1 PASLLALLP
10 GAPPITGAK
19 GQLIRPAAGPLVRGF
34 GQRDPDGLRNRGIV
48 IAAKEGAVVL
58 APYDG
63 SVIYAGRFEGFG
75 LILIIEHGEGYHTL
89 LAGLGRLGLQVGQ
102 RVLAGEPVGTMRSRQ
117 PGGGGGDP
125 ELYVELRH
133 NGDPIDPLP
142 WMSGL
147 TGKAKG

>member
-1 PASLLALLP
+1 IPGAAGSVPLPTARPDRSGAPESVAPGAAASAPGSLLALLP
-10 GAPPITGAK
+10 GAPPITSAK

-34 GQRDPDGLRNRGIV
+34 GQRDPEGLRNRGIV

-89 LAGLGRLGLQVGQ
+89 LAGLGRLGLQV
-102 RVLAGEPVGTMRSRQ
+102 
-117 PGGGGGDP
+117 
-125 ELYVELRH
+125 
-133 NGDPIDPLP
+133 
-142 WMSGL
+142 
-147 TGKAKG
+147 